1 MTAQGESPLL
11 IFGDDGKQSSDRA
24 WRWITAHAWSDWAVD
39 VVTADTDASHIEWG
53 TPARLEPWTPP
64 WTRNPQE
71 LDTESVRF
79 LTAAADPRALL
90 ADIAADLLVVGIKPA
105 GQLSAALT
113 GSTTE
118 WLLHHPPSPLAI
130 IRRTEPVARVL
141 VCVDGS
147 AHATRALEA
156 FASLP
161 LATSSA
167 VTLFAVDDGRTDT
180 SATDEAARA
189 LEGRVD
195 SVTVSHASGT
205 PTDEI
210 LAAVE
215 TSHADLVVLGTR
227 GLTGWKRLR
236 LGSTASA
243 VVRSTT
249 SDTLVACV
257 DGDPS

>member
-1 MTAQGESPLL
+1 MTAKGKSPLL
-11 IFGDDGKQSSDRA
+11 VFGDDGKPSSDRA
-24 WRWITAHAWSDWAVD
+24 WRWITAHSWPGWSVD

-53 TPARLEPWTPP
+53 APIRPKPWTPL
-64 WTRNPQE
+64 WTRDPEE
-71 LDTESVRF
+71 LDAGPVRF

-90 ADIAADLLVVGIKPA
+90 ADTPADLMVVGIKPA
-105 GQLSAALT
+105 GQFSAALT

-130 IRRTEPVARVL
+130 IRRIDPVARVL

-147 AHATRALEA
+147 SHATRALEA

-161 LATSSA
+161 LAALSA
-167 VTLFAVDDGRTDT
+167 VTLLAVDDGRTDT
-180 SATDEAARA
+180 SATNGAARA
-189 LEGRVD
+189 LDGRVAE
-195 SVTVSHASGT
+195 VTVSHASGA
-205 PTDEI
+205 PTEEI
-210 LAAVE
+210 LDAVE
-215 TSHADLVVLGTR
+215 TSRADLVVLGTR

-249 SDTLVACV
+249 SDSLVACFAN
-257 DGDPS
+257 DPS

>member
-1 MTAQGESPLL
+1 MTTPGESPRLVL
-11 IFGDDGKQSSDRA
+11 GDDGKPSSDRA
-24 WRWITAHAWSDWAVD
+24 WRWIGAHPWQGWSVD
-39 VVTADTDASHIEWG
+39 VLTADTDASHIEWG
-53 TPARLEPWTPP
+53 APIRPEPWTPP
-64 WTRNPQE
+64 WDRDPGE
-71 LDTESVRF
+71 VAASPVRF

-90 ADIAADLLVVGIKPA
+90 ADADADLMVVGIKPA
-105 GQLSAALT
+105 GQFRASLT

-130 IRRTEPVARVL
+130 VRRTDPVARVL

-147 AHATRALEA
+147 SHATRALEA

-161 LATSSA
+161 LAMSSA
-167 VTLFAVDDGRTDT
+167 VTLLAVDDGRTDT
-180 SATDEAARA
+180 STTEKAARS
-189 LEGRVD
+189 LEGRVE
-195 SVTVSHASGT
+195 SVDVSHASGA

-215 TSHADLVVLGTR
+215 ASHADLVVLGTR

-243 VVRSTT
+243 VVRST
-249 SDTLVACV
+249 SVDSLVACV
-257 DGDPS
+257 DDDRS